1 MKKDEK
7 EFLARYDIHDYD
19 VPLVSVDVVVFT
31 LIDGELHL
39 LLVKRADF
47 PHKGKWAL
55 PGGFIDLKADVSI
68 EATAIRKLRQKTA
81 VQTPYVEQ
89 IASIGGPDR
98 DPRGWSVTILH
109 MALIPYV
116 PTQAF
121 VAAVEDS
128 QWWPYEKV
136 VKQAL
141 AFDHNELVSMA
152 RGRLRSKTAYTT
164 LPINLL
170 VPPFTLTELQSAFE
184 VVADTALDKKAFR
197 RRLESADVLEEVSS
211 TDPGIRGRPAARYA
225 PKKGFDAHVFKRVF
239 GGPTDH

>member
-7 EFLARYDIHDYD
+7 EFLARYNIHDYD

-31 LIDGELHL
+31 LIDDEIHL

-47 PHKGKWAL
+47 PHKGEWAL
-55 PGGFIDLKADVSI
+55 PGGFIDLKADASI
-68 EATAIRKLRQKTA
+68 AATAIRKLRQKTA

-109 MALIPYV
+109 MALIPHM

-121 VAAVEDS
+121 IAAVEDS

-136 VKQAL
+136 ITQSL
-141 AFDHNELVSMA
+141 AFDHNELVELA
-152 RGRLRSKTAYTT
+152 RERLRSKTAYTT

-170 VPPFTLTELQSAFE
+170 APPFTLTELQSAFE
-184 VVADTALDKKAFR
+184 IVADTALDKKAFR

-211 TDPGIRGRPAARYA
+211 TAPGIRGRPAVLYA

-239 GGPTDH
+239 GDPSDH

>member
-7 EFLARYDIHDYD
+7 EFLARYNIHDYD
-19 VPLVSVDVVVFT
+19 VPLVSVDVAVFT
-31 LIDGELHL
+31 LVDDELHL

-47 PHKGKWAL
+47 PHQGEWAL
-55 PGGFIDLKADVSI
+55 PGGFIDLKADSSV
-68 EATAIRKLRQKTA
+68 EATAIRKLQQKTG

-109 MALIPYV
+109 MALIPYM

-121 VAAVEDS
+121 ISAVEDA
-128 QWWPYEKV
+128 QWWPYGKV
-136 VKQAL
+136 KKQSL
-141 AFDHNELVSMA
+141 AFDHNELVELA
-152 RGRLRSKTAYTT
+152 RERLRSKTAYTT

-170 VPPFTLTELQSAFE
+170 TPPFTLTQLQSAFE
-184 VVADTALDKKAFR
+184 IVADTALDKKAFR
-197 RRLESADVLEEVSS
+197 RRLESAGVLEEVAS
-211 TDPGIRGRPAARYA
+211 TAPGIRGRPAALYA

-239 GGPTDH
+239 GDH